1 MLVTKIAPNFQA
13 KLVNSKNE
21 IIKIDFWKEIKNKN
35 TVLFFWPLDFTFVC
49 PSEILTFN
57 KKFEDFKKRK
67 IKLLGVSIDSVYT
80 HIAWKKTPI
89 EKGGIG
95 ELNFSIISDINKKIQ
110 KMYQVEKKNTGIS
123 LRATFI
129 IDKNKIIR
137 HQSINDLPLGR
148 NIDEIIRLI
157 DAINFNNK
165 SKQVCQAQWKKGNKG
180 ITPTYKGICNFL
192 KKNNNKN
199 K

>member
-1 MLVTKIAPNFQA
+1 MLVTKIAPDFEA
-13 KLVNSKNE
+13 ESVNKENK
-21 IIKIDFWKEIKNKN
+21 IIKINFWEKINNKN

-49 PSEILTFN
+49 PSEILEFN
-57 KKFEDFKKRK
+57 NRYKEFSNRK
-67 IKLLGVSIDSVYT
+67 VKLIGISIDSVYT
-80 HIAWKKTPI
+80 HIAWKNTPI

-95 ELNFSIISDINKKIQ
+95 KLHFSIVSDIKRKIQ
-110 KMYQVEKKNTGIS
+110 KIYKVEQKNTGIS

-157 DAINFNNK
+157 DAINFHET
-165 SKQVCQAQWKKGNKG
+165 SKKVCQAQWKLGDQG
-180 ITPTYKGICNFL
+180 IKPNYKGICKFL
-192 KKNNNKN
+192 KNNYKKN

>member
-1 MLVTKIAPNFQA
+1 MLVNKIAPNFQA
-13 KLVNSKNE
+13 ELVDINNK
-21 IIKIDFWKEIKNKN
+21 IIKIDFWKEIENKN

-49 PSEILTFN
+49 PSEILEFN
-57 KKFEDFKKRK
+57 NQFKKFKKRK

-89 EKGGIG
+89 NKGGIG
-95 ELNFSIISDINKKIQ
+95 KINFKIISDIKKEIQ
-110 KMYQVEKKNTGIS
+110 KKYNVGEENTGVS

-129 IDKNKIIR
+129 INKNKIIK
-137 HQSINDLPLGR
+137 HQSINDLPIGR

-157 DAINFNNK
+157 DAINFNTK
-165 SKQVCQAQWKKGNKG
+165 KQQVCPAQWKKGDMG
-180 ITPTYKGICNFL
+180 IIPNHKGICNFL
-192 KKNNNKN
+192 KNKY

>member
-1 MLVTKIAPNFQA
+1 MLVTKIAPNFKA
-13 KLVNSKNE
+13 DAVNKDNK
-21 IIKIDFWKEIKNKN
+21 IIKINFWELIKNKN

-49 PSEILTFN
+49 PSEILAFN
-57 KKFEDFKKRK
+57 NRYTEFSKRK
-67 IKLLGVSIDSVYT
+67 IKLIGISIDSVYT
-80 HIAWKKTPI
+80 HIAWKNTPI

-95 ELNFSIISDINKKIQ
+95 KLKFNLISDIKRKIQ
-110 KMYQVEKKNTGIS
+110 KIYKVEYKDIGIP

-157 DAINFNNK
+157 DAIDFNTK
-165 SKQVCQAQWKKGNKG
+165 TKQVCPAQWISGNKG
-180 ITPTYKGICNFL
+180 IKPNYKGICKFL
-192 KKNNNKN
+192 KNNHNKI
-199 K
+199 